1 MNRADIPAQPLKA
14 KQRALLAVFQ
24 RLGPI
29 TIKRAALE
37 IHGDD
42 SHTHVK
48 MAHNQMPALASRE
61 LVTPSGVADHG
72 GGVRGV
78 RPLLW
83 RACA

>member
-14 KQRALLAVFQ
+14 KQRRLLDVFQ
-24 RLGPI
+24 RLSPI
-29 TIKRAALE
+29 TIKQAALE

-42 SHTHVK
+42 DPLHIRMV
-48 MAHNQMPALASRE
+48 HNQIPALASRG
-61 LVTPSGVADHG
+61 LVTPAGVAEHG
-72 GGVRGV
+72 PGVRGV

>member
-14 KQRALLAVFQ
+14 KQLRLLAVFQ

-48 MAHNQMPALASRE
+48 MVHNQMPALALRG
-61 LVTPSGVADHG
+61 LVTPAGVADHG
-72 GGVRGV
+72 AGVRGV

>member
-1 MNRADIPAQPLKA
+1 MNRPDRQPQPLKA

-37 IHGDD
+37 IHGDTSD
-42 SHTHVK
+42 THVK
-48 MAHNQMPALASRE
+48 MVHNQMPALASRK
-61 LVTPSGVADHG
+61 LVTPAGVADHPP
-72 GGVRGV
+72 GVRGV

>member
-1 MNRADIPAQPLKA
+1 MNRADYQPQPLKA

-48 MAHNQMPALASRE
+48 MVHNQIPALASRG
-61 LVTPSGVADHG
+61 LVAPAGVADHG
-72 GGVRGV
+72 PGVRGV

>member
-1 MNRADIPAQPLKA
+1 MNRADTPAYPLKA
-14 KQRALLAVFQ
+14 KQRTLLAVFQ

-42 SHTHVK
+42 SHTHIK
-48 MAHNQMPALASRE
+48 MVHNQMTALALRG
-61 LVTPSGVADHG
+61 LVTPAGVADQAP
-72 GGVRGV
+72 GVRGI